1 MIMAEGPDHRAA
13 VDEAQLM
20 LNMAGSREILA
31 EAGQLFLDEVGVMVT
46 SLRAAISS
54 TDPTRIERAA
64 HLIKGALLSM
74 AARPAV
80 EVAAAIEAAG
90 RSGLFVA
97 PGALD
102 ALEREIGRV
111 RVVLDEI
118 LERGRRPVA

>member
-1 MIMAEGPDHRAA
+1 MAESPDHRAA

-31 EAGQLFLDEVGVMVT
+31 EAGLLFLDEVGVMVA

-54 TDPTRIERAA
+54 TDPARIERAA

-74 AARPAV
+74 AASPAV
-80 EVAAAIEAAG
+80 EAAAAIEAAG
-90 RSGLFVA
+90 RSGVSV
-97 PGALD
+97 PPDALD

-111 RVVLDEI
+111 RVVLGEI
-118 LERGRRPVA
+118 LERGSPVA